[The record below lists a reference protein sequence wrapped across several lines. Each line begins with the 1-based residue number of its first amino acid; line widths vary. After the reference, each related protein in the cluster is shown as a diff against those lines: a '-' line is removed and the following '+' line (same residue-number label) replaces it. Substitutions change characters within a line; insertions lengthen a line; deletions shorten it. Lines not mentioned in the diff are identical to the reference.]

1 MKKILTVGVFD
12 LLHIGHLKLFRRAK
26 EYGDFLIVAVH
37 NDTQKIKNID
47 FLYTLEERIDFISA
61 LKIVDKTVVYER
73 VDKLV
78 SSVDFDVF
86 VYGED
91 QNHEYFQKAFN
102 WCRDNDKELI
112 MLERTKGISSS
123 LIRRILEKKEV

>member
-1 MKKILTVGVFD
+1 MKKVLTVGVFD
-12 LLHIGHLKLFRRAK
+12 LLHIGHLNLFRKAK
-26 EYGDFLIVAVH
+26 EYGNFLIVAVH
-37 NDTQKIKNID
+37 NDTQKSKNIE
-47 FLYTLEERIDFISA
+47 FIYTLDERINFVSA
-61 LKIVDKTVVYER
+61 LKIVDETIVYER

-78 SSVDFDVF
+78 STVDFDVF

-91 QNHEYFQKAFN
+91 QNHEYFQKAFQ
-102 WCRDNDKELI
+102 WCRDNNKELI